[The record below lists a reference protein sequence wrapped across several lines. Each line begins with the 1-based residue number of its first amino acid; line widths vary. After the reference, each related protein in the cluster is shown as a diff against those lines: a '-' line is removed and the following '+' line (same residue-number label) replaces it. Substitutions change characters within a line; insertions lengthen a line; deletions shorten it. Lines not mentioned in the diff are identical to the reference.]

1 MEPEDLQRAV
11 SRRLA
16 DPDPAHPA
24 LEVRAD
30 LIHDGRRP
38 EIDGA
43 VEDAHSTLA
52 PHPRRARC
60 RSQHTHTTAEEKTS
74 PIRFH
79 VSLLARLPPG
89 IYTLRPDR
97 REKVPGYWA
106 NSLRHASLRAGR
118 QALNV
123 HERTPRAAGPL
134 APRLA
139 RDLTQYRGFISC
151 WWPAWR

>member
-16 DPDPAHPA
+16 DPDRAHPA

-97 REKVPGYWA
+97 REKVPGEGYFLLVACLAMIW
-106 NSLRHASLRAGR
+106 SLMPS
-118 QALNV
+118 
-123 HERTPRAAGPL
+123 
-134 APRLA
+134 
-139 RDLTQYRGFISC
+139 
-151 WWPAWR
+151 

>member
-118 QALNV
+118 PALNV
-123 HERTPRAAGPL
+123 PERTPRRAGPP
-134 APRLA
+134 APRL
-139 RDLTQYRGFISC
+139 R
-151 WWPAWR
+151 P